1 MNSRT
6 IKFVGLSNRRTIELS
21 DYRTVGLSNRRT
33 IELGLSDYRTVGLS
47 NRRTIDRSPHKT
59 DLILFRIFSFV
70 VAVGVSVGLPVELLM
85 PFFIIQWVGPVLLIV
100 LVFCIVFLCFVSPR
114 PVSCVPMSPVSLD
127 CPFLIA
133 HSVFSRVYFITFKN
147 VIIICLQGQGQIK
160 DK

>member
-21 DYRTVGLSNRRT
+21 DYRTVGPSNRRT

-100 LVFCIVFLCFVSPR
+100 LVFCIVFLCLFLLVMCLVYQCPLCLWIVHSWLPIRFSLEFPLLHSKTSLLFVYR
-114 PVSCVPMSPVSLD
+114 D
-127 CPFLIA
+127 
-133 HSVFSRVYFITFKN
+133 
-147 VIIICLQGQGQIK
+147 K

>member
-21 DYRTVGLSNRRT
+21 DYRTVGPSNRRT

-100 LVFCIVFLCFVSPR
+100 LVFCIFCFCVCFST
-114 PVSCVPMSPVSLD
+114 SCVLCTNVPCVSGLSILD
-127 CPFLIA
+127 CPFGFL
-133 HSVFSRVYFITFKN
+133 
-147 VIIICLQGQGQIK
+147 
-160 DK
+160 